1 MPARPSLNP
10 GDSALPRVRPSND
23 NHQASPSG
31 GSGGGGGGGGGG
43 GTGGPDDRKAT
54 GGVDEP
60 NEEPPKASNRRPAV
74 SGPVNLRNGLV
85 NQSIIITIGELL
97 TGASDPDG
105 DNLAVLSLA
114 PNSGML
120 EKLGPDR
127 WLFTPARDQA
137 RPVTFQYEITDGS
150 AAVSQVA
157 HSDFLPRH
165 GDDITGT
172 DGNDVLI
179 GTPLND
185 VIDARKGNDTVYGRE
200 SNDAIWEATATIA

>member
-1 MPARPSLNP
+1 MAAVEVAAQEVQMTARPPAGWMNP
-10 GDSALPRVRPSND
+10 MRNL
-23 NHQASPSG
+23 
-31 GSGGGGGGGGGG
+31 
-43 GTGGPDDRKAT
+43 RKQAT
-54 GGVDEP
+54 GG
-60 NEEPPKASNRRPAV
+60 RPFLVPSICAMV
-74 SGPVNLRNGLV
+74 SSTSRLSS
-85 NQSIIITIGELL
+85 QSANCS

-172 DGNDVLI
+172 AL
-179 GTPLND
+179 
-185 VIDARKGNDTVYGRE
+185 E
-200 SNDAIWEATATIA
+200 